1 LLYALSEFQL
11 VFNPKDNKF
20 LSLALDADVMAIVT
34 SDKELKVLHPY
45 KGIAIPSPADFMRLQ
60 MPAPQ

>member
-34 SDKELKVLHPY
+34 GDKELKVLHPY